1 MRSAGLPIGTVS
13 RQSGVKVPTI
23 RYYEGIG
30 LLSAPPRTDSNRRL
44 YDIDALRRLRFI
56 RHARELGFGVE
67 EIRQLLDLA
76 GQPTQPCKDADEIAR
91 HHLVEIDRRLRQLT
105 ALRAELSRMLQEC
118 EGGRI
123 CECRIMESIADHSQ
137 CQSEHA

>member
-30 LLSAPPRTDSNRRL
+30 LVSAPPRTESNRRL
-44 YDIDALRRLRFI
+44 YDIDDLRRLRFI

-76 GQPTQPCKDADEIAR
+76 GQPTRPCKDADEIAR
-91 HHLVEIDRRLRQLT
+91 HHLVEVDRRLRQLT